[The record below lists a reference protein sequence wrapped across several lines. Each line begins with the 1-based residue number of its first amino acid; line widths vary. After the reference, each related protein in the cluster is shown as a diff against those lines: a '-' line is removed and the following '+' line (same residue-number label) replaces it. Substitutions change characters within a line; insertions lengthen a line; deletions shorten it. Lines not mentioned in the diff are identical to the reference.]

1 MSEYKEGDL
10 VEAVKGDTVIRG
22 RLDGGEDSRPWVID
36 SGWSLNSLVGDGFT
50 VSLVE
55 SAPTPLPT
63 ASGFYVDEQ
72 GDHWRLNGGGGWD
85 CLDSPTDSNNPQH
98 FAPFTRLEPVPD
110 VARTVLERVRE
121 LLTDRLNAS
130 AAIQVHSVLHVVELE
145 NGVTS

>member
-1 MSEYKEGDL
+1 MSKEQFKVGDR
-10 VEAVKGDTVIRG
+10 VRAVHQ
-22 RLDGGEDSRPWVID
+22 DGTE
-36 SGWSLNSLVGDGFT
+36 LVGLVDQNLGFAELPLT
-50 VSLVE
+50 FAALRAMNFSLLLVE